1 MTGPSDDKET
11 PQTAI
16 VVDHVSKKFRIPLEK
31 KYTVYQHLFGIF
43 KGGYYSYNE
52 FLALDDISFTVN
64 HGESFGIIGP
74 NGSGKSTLLKLIAG
88 ILYPDKGYTR
98 AYGRI
103 APFIEL
109 GVGFHPELTAR
120 ENIFLYGSIL
130 GLKKNQIREKYDEI
144 LSFSELKKFENMKIK
159 NFSSGMTAR
168 LAFATAIQTDP
179 DILLIDEMLAV
190 GDEEFNYKVVEKIN
204 ERERSYHRFCITCS
218 QAGPAILLE
227 DAPSLQRKNHSNW
240 GYLTGHRK
248 IPSNYTGTSVI
259 GDSIWV

>member
-204 ERERSYHRFCITCS
+204 EMKEREVTIVFVSHALRLVQQYCS
-218 QAGPAILLE
+218 RTLLL
-227 DAPSLQRKNHSNW
+227 SK
-240 GYLTGHRK
+240 GK
-248 IPSNYTGTSVI
+248 IIQI
-259 GDSIWV
+259 GDTSQVIEKYLQITREHQ

>member
-11 PQTAI
+11 PQAAI

-204 ERERSYHRFCITCS
+204 EMKEREVTIVFVSHALRLVQQYCS
-218 QAGPAILLE
+218 RTLLL
-227 DAPSLQRKNHSNW
+227 SK
-240 GYLTGHRK
+240 GK
-248 IPSNYTGTSVI
+248 IIQI
-259 GDSIWV
+259 GDTSQVIEKYLQITREHQ

>member
-1 MTGPSDDKET
+1 MTRPSDDKEA
-11 PQTAI
+11 PHAAI

-74 NGSGKSTLLKLIAG
+74 NGSGKSTLLKLIGG

-130 GLKKNQIREKYDEI
+130 GLKKDQIREKYDEI
-144 LSFSELKKFENMKIK
+144 LSFSELKQFENMKIK

-204 ERERSYHRFCITCS
+204 EMKEREVTIVFVSHALRLVQQYCS
-218 QAGPAILLE
+218 RTLLL
-227 DAPSLQRKNHSNW
+227 SKGKVIQ
-240 GYLTGHRK
+240 
-248 IPSNYTGTSVI
+248 I
-259 GDSIWV
+259 GDTSQVIEKYLQITREHQ

>member
-204 ERERSYHRFCITCS
+204 EMKEREVTIVFVSHALRLVQQYCS
-218 QAGPAILLE
+218 RTLLL
-227 DAPSLQRKNHSNW
+227 SKGKVIQ
-240 GYLTGHRK
+240 
-248 IPSNYTGTSVI
+248 I
-259 GDSIWV
+259 GDTSQVIEKYLQITREHQ

>member
-11 PQTAI
+11 PHAAI

-31 KYTVYQHLFGIF
+31 KYTVYQHIFGIF

-52 FLALDDISFTVN
+52 FLALDDVSFTVN
-64 HGESFGIIGP
+64 HGECFGIIGP

-98 AYGRI
+98 TYGRI

-120 ENIFLYGSIL
+120 ENIFLYGTIL

-168 LAFATAIQTDP
+168 LAFSTAIQTDP

-190 GDEEFNYKVVEKIN
+190 GDEEFNYKVIEKIN
-204 ERERSYHRFCITCS
+204 EMKERGITIIFVSHALRLVQQHCSRTLLLSKGKIIQLGETSQVIEKYLQITREH
-218 QAGPAILLE
+218 Q
-227 DAPSLQRKNHSNW
+227 
-240 GYLTGHRK
+240 
-248 IPSNYTGTSVI
+248 
-259 GDSIWV
+259 